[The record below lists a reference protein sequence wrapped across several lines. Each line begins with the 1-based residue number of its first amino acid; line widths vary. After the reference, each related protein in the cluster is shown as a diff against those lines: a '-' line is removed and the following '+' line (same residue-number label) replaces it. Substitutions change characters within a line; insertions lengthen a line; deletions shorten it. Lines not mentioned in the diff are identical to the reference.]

1 MFGKLKALFSGGEAR
16 REERIADEYSD
27 MSKDERHTA
36 DMLRT
41 RGPEGARELDVEHQ
55 ADRYVDAEEGRPRED

>member
-1 MFGKLKALFSGGEAR
+1 MFGKLKALFSSGEAR
-16 REERIADEYSD
+16 REERIADEYSN

-41 RGPEGARELDVEHQ
+41 RGPEGERELMAEHQ
-55 ADRYVDAEEGRPRED
+55 AERTIDAEEGRPRED